1 MKIRD
6 NSSVP
11 SQVTWNKTCACM
23 IGGAY
28 QYSEPRAAG
37 LQDTGRDSV
46 VPDIDSWFGIIT
58 FSWFTHVIHNAQKRV
73 LQTTDATP
81 LPSNCDA
88 TDTRMQLWN
97 VWSETF
103 DEDTYTTGIEGEKKR
118 KSLLRAI
125 VEIYGFEYACIGIHL
140 FLASI
145 FSFFGPILLHR
156 LVVLAE
162 QPQPNMAQIMLC
174 ALWLFL
180 SRLMAAIFNTQYSF
194 LSTAMSVRI
203 GAAIK
208 GCLFQKVLCLSTKS
222 RRAYTTGIFSNLY
235 TTDVERITDMVI
247 QAHRFWVLPLQI
259 LVSMLLLYGV
269 VGYAMF
275 WGLFAVI
282 SVLVVNNYIA
292 RLSKVA
298 NDKVQAAKDIRMSA
312 VSACF
317 SSSLII
323 KLNVWENKF
332 EQKIQKARN
341 DELVHVWE
349 SLLIAAVNICLLW
362 LAPCLVSSATIAAY
376 GFSGDVKAA
385 EIFTALSL
393 FKSLQDPFRDLPGII
408 TQYFQMKTS
417 LERLQVLFEMPEK
430 KHKNESMISPAS
442 GKNNSSNGNES
453 AIHSGDVYIKK
464 CTFTWDTS
472 LEYVPNSV
480 LGNDSDAADMMADE
494 STRSSMDR
502 STGALLGNVDIE
514 ECDIDIAD
522 GKHTSKLGYR
532 LVVSEAQILSRGKL
546 MVVRGATG
554 SGKSSFVSALLGDMY
569 VSDADTDYNAGSGNA
584 SGSGSDHSD
593 NGVGGDISDDKNE
606 LQTDKPVSID
616 GSIGYTSQITWIQN
630 DTVLSNILM
639 GLPLV
644 PAKLQRIIDACTL
657 GPDLKEFP
665 LGLYQPIGER
675 GVGLSGGQKARVAL
689 ARCMYSDA
697 DIIILD
703 DVFAALDTVVGRS
716 IFEKGVLQLLKCKTV
731 ILVTHNIDILNSLQI
746 DVVCTVEDGVVS
758 FAPGPKLEDKDSASV
773 DASIEKVPYRF
784 AQAPWEIVDANGD
797 ADDSHTEE
805 NTDFNND
812 SDSATDSDLN
822 EDFKLERNHSYY
834 GRPHIDSDSDEDEGN
849 SSSVKS
855 YSNNR
860 NKFIAKK
867 KRAKSRKARGKKT
880 IVPLADA
887 PVRQQ
892 VSVYSEE
899 RAEGNI
905 SAHVYKGYLNA
916 MGGWKVVAF
925 LCVVQTVWQILGV
938 SSDLWLAYWTSHDD
952 AWQAIHVHRNVYIY
966 ATLSIASGLT
976 VFVRTYT
983 ISKGG
988 YDAAKSLFERM
999 NHAVL
1004 YAPMSWIDVN
1014 PSGRILNRFSDDVS
1028 KIDLN
1033 MPFAVGSCFATVFN
1047 LGGSLLAVAIITKW
1061 LVIIVIPISYAY
1073 VTVMRWYIK
1082 ASREVQRLQQMSVS
1096 PVLSYMS
1103 EISVGASIINAFDA
1117 QQRYIDENDR
1127 KVNNNSTMMYCAAT
1141 AQAWFVIRVQFLG
1154 CIMLFFIVIFAFISQ
1169 SVGSGDS
1176 SNASAGTADEDD
1188 IGASLIGLSLAYGL
1202 QLSDELQFVVMILSW
1217 FENSMVSP
1225 ERVLQY
1231 CAIKSEGTEYQKRLY
1246 HGEVSAD
1253 DEDNADA
1260 DESNTY
1266 AYDADSGIELNPLQ
1280 QNTTTWVT
1288 QGRITYRGVSFR
1300 YQPTSEDILIDLN
1313 FDVLA
1318 GQKIGIVGR
1327 TGSGKSSLS
1336 MSLFRVAELSTG
1348 SIHIDGINISDI
1360 PLSQLRAGVEI
1371 IPQSPIVLKGTV
1383 RMNVDPFDQYTDTEV
1398 HEALRKTY
1406 MLKSITN
1413 LAKSQA
1419 EAEDSDAN
1427 ANGNK
1432 KSRSSSKINE
1442 VTVNTSPDLNKPF
1455 GILYALLDESG
1466 GNLSVGE
1473 KQLLV
1478 MARALLSQS
1487 KILILDEA
1495 TANVDSDTDVHIRLL
1510 LQKEFTNSTVLTIAH
1525 RLHTVMGCDRILV
1538 MEQGRIAE
1546 YDTPQNLLDT
1556 KGSIFENLVAAE
1568 EAQRK

>member
-1 MKIRD
+1 
-6 NSSVP
+6 
-11 SQVTWNKTCACM
+11 M

-37 LQDTGRDSV
+37 LQDTGRDSE

-97 VWSETF
+97 VWSETL

-125 VEIYGFEYACIGIHL
+125 IEIYGFEYACIGIHL

-162 QPQPNMAQIMLC
+162 QPQPNTAQITLC

-282 SVLVVNNYIA
+282 SVLMVNNYIA

-376 GFSGDVKAA
+376 GFSGDAKAA

-430 KHKNESMISPAS
+430 KHKNESMISPAT
-442 GKNNSSNGNES
+442 
-453 AIHSGDVYIKK
+453 IHSGDVYIKK
-464 CTFTWDTS
+464 CTFTWDT
-472 LEYVPNSV
+472 N
-480 LGNDSDAADMMADE
+480 
-494 STRSSMDR
+494 
-502 STGALLGNVDIE
+502 
-514 ECDIDIAD
+514 

-569 VSDADTDYNAGSGNA
+569 
-584 SGSGSDHSD
+584 
-593 NGVGGDISDDKNE
+593 

-665 LGLYQPIGER
+665 LGLNQPIGER

-746 DVVCTVEDGVVS
+746 DVVCTVEDGVVT
-758 FAPGPKLEDKDSASV
+758 FAPGPKLEDKDNASV
-773 DASIEKVPYRF
+773 DAKEY
-784 AQAPWEIVDANGD
+784 
-797 ADDSHTEE
+797 
-805 NTDFNND
+805 TDFNND

-822 EDFKLERNHSYY
+822 EDFKLERNHSV
-834 GRPHIDSDSDEDEGN
+834 N
-849 SSSVKS
+849 S

-867 KRAKSRKARGKKT
+867 RRAKSRK
-880 IVPLADA
+880 
-887 PVRQQ
+887 VR
-892 VSVYSEE
+892 VSVYNEE

-952 AWQAIHVHRNVYIY
+952 AWQAIHVHRNVNIY

-1033 MPFAVGSCFATVFN
+1033 MPFAV
-1047 LGGSLLAVAIITKW
+1047 VAIITKW
-1061 LVIIVIPISYAY
+1061 LVIIAIPISYAY
-1073 VTVMRWYIK
+1073 VTVMRC
-1082 ASREVQRLQQMSVS
+1082 VS

-1127 KVNNNSTMMYCAAT
+1127 KVNYNSTMMYCAAT

-1169 SVGSGDS
+1169 
-1176 SNASAGTADEDD
+1176 NEDD

-1231 CAIKSEGTEYQKRLY
+1231 CAIKSEGT
-1246 HGEVSAD
+1246 D
-1253 DEDNADA
+1253 
-1260 DESNTY
+1260 
-1266 AYDADSGIELNPLQ
+1266 GIELNPLQ
-1280 QNTTTWVT
+1280 QNTTKWVT

-1336 MSLFRVAELSTG
+1336 MSLFRVAELRTG
-1348 SIHIDGINISDI
+1348 SIYIDGINISDI

-1427 ANGNK
+1427 AN
-1432 KSRSSSKINE
+1432 
-1442 VTVNTSPDLNKPF
+1442 DLNKPF
-1455 GILYALLDESG
+1455 GILYTLLDESG

-1546 YDTPQNLLDT
+1546 YDTPQNLLDI